1 MEALRMSK
9 ISFTREEANKLKEQ
23 SKRNDHIKKL
33 FQNETIDQKKQKRDE
48 VRQMENQ
55 TRDKINTIK
64 EQKVKLSKDIY
75 QSRVA

>member
-1 MEALRMSK
+1 MEALRLSK
-9 ISFTREEANKLKEQ
+9 ISFTREEATKLKEQ
-23 SKRNDHIKKL
+23 SRRNDYISKL
-33 FQNETIDQKKQKRDE
+33 LQNETIDQKKQKRDE